1 MYVSATS
8 LELEG
13 LYRVSGSKVE
23 VDALKAV
30 LKEGAPLPS
39 QLLDSVAD
47 KHAIA
52 GAIKKVH
59 TGLFLLICD
68 QPRQKC
74 TDTMRWSHLRR
85 CTGIHVLDPTI
96 ASSSPLLLCPPT
108 QVLQEHEPLL
118 SYALYDR
125 FLAMGSREDGDKDED
140 YTSLVGSL
148 APVAQALLSHLMDH
162 IRKVRVRRRV

>member
-59 TGLFLLICD
+59 TGSYCFLLD
-68 QPRQKC
+68 
-74 TDTMRWSHLRR
+74 
-85 CTGIHVLDPTI
+85 I
-96 ASSSPLLLCPPT
+96 AGREKS
-108 QVLQEHEPLL
+108 
-118 SYALYDR
+118 AL
-125 FLAMGSREDGDKDED
+125 
-140 YTSLVGSL
+140 T
-148 APVAQALLSHLMDH
+148 P
-162 IRKVRVRRRV
+162 